1 MNQCLICLFEINE
14 WQSCCLWQGFILIKV
29 KKQSLSQVVHPLIRP
44 CDTCSSS
51 CSAYF
56 CLLNSF
62 SVPSRSSLSLC
73 ASCLAVTISFRITR
87 SRLTFSSATVLCSS
101 CAICSLN
108 INTLSISKWTAMDL
122 LLNQPVNVVSLSHQ
136 QVARCRNKRGTGS
149 TIHYHTSSFSWQLNK
164 MWLVHCG
171 NSVVKLPYS
180 FTWKYHLSAI
190 HGKTV

>member
-1 MNQCLICLFEINE
+1 MHLNKFWNCIFTGLYHIFNE
-14 WQSCCLWQGFILIKV
+14 NFYIFNESMPNLHIWNKWQWQSCCLWQGFILIKV

-87 SRLTFSSATVLCSS
+87 SRLTFSSATVWCSS

-108 INTLSISKWTAMDL
+108 INTLSISKWTTMDL

-136 QVARCRNKRGTGS
+136 QVARCRNE
-149 TIHYHTSSFSWQLNK
+149 
-164 MWLVHCG
+164 
-171 NSVVKLPYS
+171 
-180 FTWKYHLSAI
+180 
-190 HGKTV
+190 